1 MKTHR
6 IVIAGLALVAI
17 GLAGCSQPVIQEWSA
32 LEQPVRLS
40 VETVQLRHPV
50 AFASG
55 SAGMRSRDGE
65 TLRSFVQRQGAAPRD
80 VVLIAQAPPQGQ
92 RGTAIANARA
102 RTIAQAVSGA
112 GPTGL
117 DIRQTYDPNLPANT
131 AEVRMT
137 RAVVHLPAC
146 GDWRRPPNATF
157 ANAAGPNFGCATA
170 YNLGAMVS
178 DPADLVRGRTT
189 GPAFGEHDVPA
200 VQRYNRGQVTPL
212 ADTTT
217 SNIGGGGSA
226 PSTPSTSGAQQ

>member
-1 MKTHR
+1 MKSHR
-6 IVIAGLALVAI
+6 LVTAGFALLAI
-17 GLAGCSQPVIQEWSA
+17 SLAGCSQPVIQEWSA

-50 AFASG
+50 TFAAGSDRVRSG
-55 SAGMRSRDGE
+55 GGE

-80 VVLIAQAPPQGQ
+80 VVLIAQPPPQGQ
-92 RGTAIANARA
+92 RETAVANARA
-102 RTIAQAVSGA
+102 RNVAQAVGGA
-112 GPTGL
+112 GPAGL
-117 DIRQTYDPNLPANT
+117 DIRQTYDPNVPANT

-170 YNLGAMVS
+170 FNHGAMVA

-200 VQRYNRGQVTPL
+200 IQRYNRGQVTPL

-217 SNIGGGGSA
+217 SNLGGGSAA